1 MNMKQ
6 EETRRRTYERQQQSV
21 VELQQQAQLM
31 QTSAKRTS
39 YGPATQ
45 YEWG

>member
-1 MNMKQ
+1 MNMRQ
-6 EETRRRTYERQQQSV
+6 EETRRRPYERLQQRV
-21 VELQQQAQLM
+21 VQLQQQAQLM

-45 YEWG
+45 HEWD